1 MTVDVAK
8 SSREKIIDAAAEV
21 FGRRGYKAATVR
33 EICKKADVNVA
44 AVNYYFQGK
53 EGLYR
58 EVTRD
63 MIAKT
68 FERYPVTLKTEAGAP
83 PEQRLQ
89 TFIRAVLFRL
99 LAPDGL
105 SGYPGKGQLVAR
117 ELADP
122 SPILD
127 GIVEDFIRPTA
138 ATLGGI
144 VLELLGPSATE
155 KEVMKCQVSVIGQC
169 FHYALARP
177 ILTRLTPFEFSNQ
190 EIIEELARHVA
201 RFSLAG
207 IAGIRKQLEARIT
220 KNPESSGNRGNRSS
234 KKTRE

>member
-1 MTVDVAK
+1 MNADDATSTRD
-8 SSREKIIDAAAEV
+8 KIIDAAGEV
-21 FGRRGYKAATVR
+21 FGRCGYKAATVR

-68 FERYPVTLKTEAGAP
+68 FERYPVMVETDAGKP
-83 PEQRLQ
+83 PDQRLLI
-89 TFIRAVLFRL
+89 FIRAVLFRL

-127 GIVEDFIRPTA
+127 GIIEDYIRPTA
-138 ATLGGI
+138 GTLGAI
-144 VLELLGPSATE
+144 VLELLGPAATE
-155 KEVMKCQVSVIGQC
+155 KSVMKCQVSVIGQC

-177 ILTRLTPFEFSNQ
+177 ILTRLTRFEFSDQ
-190 EIIEELARHVA
+190 GIIEELALHIT

-207 IAGIRKQLEARIT
+207 IAGIRKQGEDQ
-220 KNPESSGNRGNRSS
+220 
-234 KKTRE
+234 